1 MEQKVCIDTDVAIA
15 ILNGEERVENI
26 IKRIENYEV
35 FISSI
40 SFFELLLRKTN
51 LDRIEE
57 LRNNVNLLDFDENA
71 ARKASLIFKELKEK
85 GNIVDFRDI
94 FIASMS
100 IVNNCILI
108 TFNKKHFQRIKE
120 FGLMLLD

>member
-1 MEQKVCIDTDVAIA
+1 LEQKVCIDTDVAIA